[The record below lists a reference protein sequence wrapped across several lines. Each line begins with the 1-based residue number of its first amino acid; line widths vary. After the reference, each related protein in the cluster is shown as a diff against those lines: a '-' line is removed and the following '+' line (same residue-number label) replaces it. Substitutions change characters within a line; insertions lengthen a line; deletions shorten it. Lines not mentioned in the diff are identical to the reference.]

1 MKKIIAALAGASAA
15 FGLVACGSVESNDTA
30 ESTGANEANET
41 VAADEW
47 KAPEGLSGSIDYYSA
62 NPQGL
67 TDALV
72 EAFQEKTGVTVNVFA
87 GTTGEVTAKI
97 KAEEANPQADVVY
110 LASWSAANKQAE
122 SGALESYKPENIDN
136 ANADWNAA
144 DDTFHGRD
152 GSALALV
159 ANTDVVSDI
168 PTDWEDLADPKYA
181 DQVIMPDP
189 RESGTAADLLTAM
202 IAEWGEDKTWELFDK
217 LFDNGMIV
225 QGANGPALD
234 QVTSGSKGI
243 VFGGVDYSAY
253 SAKGKG
259 EPLEVVIPSSGTTV
273 TPRPVMIM
281 KSSDNM
287 DAAKAF
293 VDFMFSEEA
302 QQISASKNMIPS
314 NKNVE
319 PKNGP
324 KLADINQISDDWTA
338 ISKDSKN
345 VREQFADRYLK

>member
-1 MKKIIAALAGASAA
+1 MKKFIAALAGASAA
-15 FGLVACGSVESNDTA
+15 FGLVACGSVESSDNA
-30 ESTGANEANET
+30 ESTGANNET
-41 VAADEW
+41 VSADEW

-72 EAFQEKTGVTVNVFA
+72 EAFQDRTGVTVNVFA

-110 LASWSAANKQAE
+110 LASWNAANKQAQT
-122 SGALESYKPENIDN
+122 GALESYKPENIQD
-136 ANADWNAA
+136 ANADWNAD

-168 PTDWEDLADPKYA
+168 PSDWEDLADPKYA

-259 EPLEVVIPSSGTTV
+259 EPLEIVIPSSGTTV

-314 NKNVE
+314 NKNVD

-324 KLADINQISDDWTA
+324 KLAEINQISDDWAA
-338 ISKDSKN
+338 ISKESKN

>member
-1 MKKIIAALAGASAA
+1 MKKFIAALAGASAA
-15 FGLVACGSVESNDTA
+15 FGLVACGSVESSDNA
-30 ESTGANEANET
+30 ESTGANNET
-41 VAADEW
+41 VSADEW
-47 KAPEGLSGSIDYYSA
+47 KAPEGLFGSIDYYSA

-72 EAFQEKTGVTVNVFA
+72 EAFQDRTGVTVNVFA

-97 KAEEANPQADVVY
+97 KAEEATPQADVVY
-110 LASWSAANKQAE
+110 LASWNAANKQAQT
-122 SGALESYKPENIDN
+122 GALESYKPENIED
-136 ANADWNAA
+136 ANADWNAD

-168 PTDWEDLADPKYA
+168 PSDWEDLADPKYA

-202 IAEWGEDKTWELFDK
+202 ISEWGEDKTWELFDK

-314 NKNVE
+314 NKNVD

-324 KLADINQISDDWTA
+324 KLAEISQISDDWAA
-338 ISKDSKN
+338 ISKESKN